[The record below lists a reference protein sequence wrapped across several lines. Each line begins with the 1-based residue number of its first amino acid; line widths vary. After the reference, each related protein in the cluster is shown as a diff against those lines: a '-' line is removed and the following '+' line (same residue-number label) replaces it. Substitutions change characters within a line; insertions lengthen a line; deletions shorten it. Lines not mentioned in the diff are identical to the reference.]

1 MRLLLKEGK
10 QKELLNLEKDK
21 LGWKELSK
29 KLGIKYGKLMA
40 YVNEES
46 LISEKLF
53 NTLSKN
59 REYNQFI
66 IEKRK
71 ENWGQINGGKISK
84 GKTKK
89 ISIPKDSEELAEFYG
104 IMLGDGNS
112 TKIKDYKI
120 GTYMIRIVGDLN
132 KDKEYLSD
140 YVKQL
145 IEELFKIKVRV
156 GRFKS
161 NAMFIEAHS
170 IKLVD
175 FLESKGFKPGNKIKN
190 QLQIPKW
197 IKQNPKYLSLC
208 LRGLYDTDGSVYK
221 LTNQNCYQ
229 IDFCNK
235 NQYLLE
241 DVRESLICLGICPS
255 KISKRKDI
263 YITKKEEIRKFL
275 KLIGFRNPKHL
286 CRLEMF
292 NLMNR

>member
-1 MRLLLKEGK
+1 MRLVLEKGK
-10 QKELLNLEKDK
+10 QKEILNSEKGALTWD
-21 LGWKELSK
+21 EFSR
-29 KLGIKYGKLMA
+29 KLGIKRGRLMA

-46 LISEKLF
+46 LISEELF
-53 NTLSKN
+53 NKLLKN
-59 REYNQFI
+59 KEYQRFI
-66 IEKRK
+66 IGKKE
-71 ENWGQINGGKISK
+71 ENWGKINGGKISR

-89 ISIPKDSEELAEFYG
+89 IFTPKDSKELAEFYG
-104 IMLGDGNS
+104 IMLGDGNLNK
-112 TKIKDYKI
+112 TKAYKV

-132 KDKEYLSD
+132 KDKEYLLG

-170 IKLVD
+170 KELVN
-175 FLESKGFKPGNKIKN
+175 FLESKGFKSGNKIKN
-190 QLQIPKW
+190 KLQIPLW
-197 IKQNPKYLSLC
+197 IKQNPEYLSLC

-221 LTNQNCYQ
+221 LTNQNCHQ

-241 DVRESLICLGICPS
+241 DVRESLICLGIYPS

-275 KLIGFRNPKHL
+275 KLVGFRNPKHL
-286 CRLEMF
+286 CRLKMF
-292 NLMNR
+292 NLN